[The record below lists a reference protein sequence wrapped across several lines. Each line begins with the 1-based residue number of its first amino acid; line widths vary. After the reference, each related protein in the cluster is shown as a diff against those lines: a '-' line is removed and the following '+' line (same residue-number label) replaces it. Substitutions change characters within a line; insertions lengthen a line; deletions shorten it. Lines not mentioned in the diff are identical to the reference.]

1 MKYIFLILLYGIVFT
16 AHAQHK
22 PAPKY
27 KVGDTLS
34 CGAIVFDV
42 NNNDSFLLQKVLI
55 CAPVDIAAGQVAW
68 FNSQYILTNATI
80 DAAFDRGNALLI
92 VSVQGNTGNYAA
104 LLCSSYFPSSM
115 CPDTSQV
122 WYLPSRK
129 ELSLI
134 YTNIALNGKGGFANE
149 GYWSSI
155 EDSLLLPVTGALNGQ
170 PPMTAKRAWIFDFYD
185 GNTFP
190 VDKANKYHVRPVRYF
205 MAAYE

>member
-1 MKYIFLILLYGIVFT
+1 MKYILLILLHGILLP
-16 AHAQHK
+16 AQAQHK

-27 KVGDTLS
+27 KIGDTLS

-55 CAPVDIAAGQVAW
+55 CAPADISAGQVTW
-68 FNSQYILTNATI
+68 FNGQYVLTNATI
-80 DAAFDRGNALLI
+80 DADFDRGNALLI

-104 LLCSSYFPSSM
+104 LLCNSYLPSSM
-115 CPDTSQV
+115 CPDTSFA

-134 YTNIALNGKGGFANE
+134 YTNVALNGKGSFANE

-155 EDSLLLPVTGALNGQ
+155 EDSLLLPVTGALDNQ
-170 PPMTAKRAWIFDFYD
+170 LPMTAKRAWIVDFYD
-185 GNTFP
+185 GTTFP
-190 VDKANKYHVRPVRYF
+190 VDKGNKYHVRPVRYF
-205 MAAYE
+205 IAAYE